1 MSTRKPRLV
10 IVVQS
15 KITGDSRVQKAALS
29 AARAGWEVALL
40 GFDGIGGE
48 PRSWLGPVRVIRR
61 GIGTAHRDAYA
72 ARWLEIREPLFP
84 GAYRHWSER
93 ANAGRRLSRRIRR
106 ERNQLPQDG
115 GITAIL
121 RRSLLEARLV
131 APRLTHKVRS
141 WGAGSHHSAL
151 PVKAAD
157 EVTWREDLP
166 AFLDWRDAFA
176 PALVTLAPDL
186 IHSNDPAMIGV
197 AHEAVSALRA
207 RGHAV
212 GWIHDLHEHVSAV
225 DWGSE
230 RITAAYVDHEREY
243 IQAPD
248 ALVTVSPEIALMLAD
263 EYGLDEPPA
272 VVRNAP
278 LADVSVE
285 DAPSLRERIGLAAGV
300 PLIVSSGSVDP
311 RRGLH
316 TVVEALATLPDVHL
330 AIVTREPETSAGPLR
345 DLLKSAAALGVRG
358 RVHTAPYVPTFQ
370 ISAYLSSADIG
381 VFAGIHYPNYE
392 ASLPTKLTEY
402 LHGGLPL
409 LVSDLATPSAF
420 VREHGVGEVFIA
432 EDAADLSRAVSAL
445 LADLATYRA
454 AITGPL
460 LEELSWQHQATT
472 LLDLYTS
479 VSGIEPEAPTDPTP
493 WEVSESDT
501 GALDPWPAL
510 EPVHDPQPASETV
523 DDPDPDADEIDADD
537 EVDALRHPEGAQP
550 RLEAVE
556 DRG

>member
-1 MSTRKPRLV
+1 MTTRKPRLV

-15 KITGDSRVQKAALS
+15 KITGDSRVQKAAIS

-48 PRSWLGPVRVIRR
+48 PRSWLGSVRVIRR
-61 GIGTAHRDAYA
+61 GIGTAHRDEFA
-72 ARWLEIREPLFP
+72 ARWVEIRSPLFP
-84 GAYRHWSER
+84 GAYRHTSEQV
-93 ANAGRRLSRRIRR
+93 NAGRRLSRRIRR
-106 ERNQLPQDG
+106 ERERLPQRSG
-115 GITAIL
+115 PAGLL
-121 RRSLLEARLV
+121 RRILLETRLLG
-131 APRLTHKVRS
+131 PRVSHKVRS
-141 WGAGSHHSAL
+141 WGAGSHRSTL
-151 PVKAAD
+151 PDKNPED
-157 EVTWREDLP
+157 VTWREDLP

-176 PALVTLAPDL
+176 PALVSLAPDL

-207 RGHAV
+207 RGRAV
-212 GWIHDLHEHVSAV
+212 GWIHDIHEHVSAV

-230 RITAAYVDHEREY
+230 RISAAYVDHEREY
-243 IQAPD
+243 IAAPD
-248 ALVTVSPEIALMLAD
+248 ALVTVSPEIAEMLAD
-263 EYGLDEPPA
+263 EYALDEPPA

-278 LADVSVE
+278 LADVRTD
-285 DAPSLRERIGLAAGV
+285 DAPSLRERIGLDPGV

-316 TVVEALATLPDVHL
+316 TVIEALPAVRDVHL
-330 AIVTREPETSAGPLR
+330 AIVTREPETTGPLHT
-345 DLLKSAAALGVRG
+345 LLKRAEELGVRD

-381 VFAGIHYPNYE
+381 VFAGVHYPNYE
-392 ASLPTKLTEY
+392 ASLPTKLPEY

-420 VREHGVGEVFIA
+420 VRKHGVGEVFVA
-432 EDAADLSRAVSAL
+432 EDSADLARAVRDL
-445 LADLATYRA
+445 LADLDGYRN
-454 AITGPL
+454 AITKPL

-472 LLDLYTS
+472 LVDLYTR
-479 VSGIEPEAPTDPTP
+479 VTGIRPEVPEEAIP
-493 WEVSESDT
+493 WEVSETES
-501 GALDPWPAL
+501 GPRDPWPDL
-510 EPVHDPQPASETV
+510 EPVHDPQPASEGV
-523 DDPDPDADEIDADD
+523 EDPNPEADED
-537 EVDALRHPEGAQP
+537 EALALPDGTRS